1 MFQGFNTLN
10 LDAKGRLAIPVK
22 CREALGASDGSGVV
36 VTINPH
42 ERCLWLYPQ
51 HEWQEIAYKVSR
63 LPALKKENKIL
74 KRLLLGYATELD
86 MDGQGRILL
95 AANLRQYAGMNKQ
108 VALVGQGNKFEIWD
122 ADVWSES
129 QEDWLQEFSQPESSL
144 SDELANLAL

>member
-1 MFQGFNTLN
+1 MTQWGFAPIIETQVGKSGEKGGIVFQGFNTLN

-86 MDGQGRILL
+86 MD
-95 AANLRQYAGMNKQ
+95 
-108 VALVGQGNKFEIWD
+108 
-122 ADVWSES
+122 
-129 QEDWLQEFSQPESSL
+129 
-144 SDELANLAL
+144 